1 MIRDNA
7 QALEAHSRTAD
18 RVHGSKAQRQTES
31 GTQVNVQ
38 VLGAARMEETIG
50 KASLRDAT
58 IGTGV
63 AVDKIQ
69 ALTDQTSG
77 LNVNIV
83 NIPLPTPEE
92 RELLNECHRRLR
104 AVSIGESK
112 DLKADIAWIAA
123 YARWEES
130 GGRPPL
136 PEGS

>member
-1 MIRDNA
+1 MPRFRR
-7 QALEAHSRTAD
+7 EVRTIAE
-18 RVHGSKAQRQTES
+18 RKKTLAAMLA
-31 GTQVNVQ
+31 NVAE
-38 VLGAARMEETIG
+38 LGAARMEETIG

-69 ALTDQTSG
+69 ALTDQILV

-112 DLKADIAWIAA
+112 DLEADIAWIAA
-123 YARWEES
+123 YSKWEES
-130 GGRPPL
+130 GGPQLLAKQPAQ
-136 PEGS
+136 